1 MPGSLSPNSSPSRAN
16 PPTTNNT
23 GEVSC
28 LKRKVAALQEELD
41 EANNAKAKKPPT
53 TVTMG
58 RGIRRLVT
66 LYDSLEDL
74 IDEADQQFQDDD
86 DEVEEFAD
94 EETYERNPRSRL
106 KLAAYAMLLQVLP
119 DVKTMIEDPHISTNE
134 FTVFLVQAQKG
145 ANDARSDD
153 VRRIKEEVALWL
165 NFEYAPAPPMLVKSR
180 SDRGLQSEVAGRLL
194 CPVEYDWDNERV
206 HSEIQAGTLDIS
218 GDFFLRCLYPFGK
231 GDADNVEKG
240 FLSSK
245 LLLKT
250 YGAIFTSPSSSEAF
264 DAEDEGGQA
273 RKQRR
278 TSSQKKATK
287 SNVATLLHMEGRVTP
302 RSIAYAAVLLA
313 FNLTDATQW
322 VEVYGHFNFCALYAF
337 IIDFFEDPSAGPAAV
352 ARTKRLLKWWDNQI
366 FPNHVGASSDTRK
379 ARNKLAAQRSAREES
394 TPL

>member
-23 GEVSC
+23 GEVSR

-94 EETYERNPRSRL
+94 EETYERKRQSRL

-194 CPVEYDWDNERV
+194 CPIEYDWDNERV
-206 HSEIQAGTLDIS
+206 RSEIQAGTLDIS

-273 RKQRR
+273 RKQR
-278 TSSQKKATK
+278 
-287 SNVATLLHMEGRVTP
+287 VTP

-322 VEVYGHFNFCALYAF
+322 VEVYGHFNFRALYAF

-394 TPL
+394 TPSEFQSH

>member
-1 MPGSLSPNSSPSRAN
+1 MPGSPSQNSSPSPSRAN
-16 PPTTNNT
+16 TPTTNNAGA
-23 GEVSC
+23 GEVSR

-41 EANNAKAKKPPT
+41 EANNAKVKKPPT

-74 IDEADQQFQDDD
+74 IDEADEQLQDDS
-86 DEVEEFAD
+86 EVEEFAD
-94 EETYERNPRSRL
+94 DETYERKRESRL
-106 KLAAYAMLLQVLP
+106 KLAAYTTLLQVLP
-119 DVKTMIEDPHISTNE
+119 DVKTMIEDPHISTHE
-134 FTVFLVQAQKG
+134 FTAFLIQAQKG

-180 SDRGLQSEVAGRLL
+180 SDRGYKAKLQGAFSAPL
-194 CPVEYDWDNERV
+194 NMT
-206 HSEIQAGTLDIS
+206 GTM
-218 GDFFLRCLYPFGK
+218 K
-231 GDADNVEKG
+231 GSV
-240 FLSSK
+240 
-245 LLLKT
+245 T

-264 DAEDEGGQA
+264 DAEDENGQA
-273 RKQRR
+273 RKRRR

-287 SNVATLLHMEGRVTP
+287 SNVATLLHMESKVTP

-322 VEVYGHFNFCALYAF
+322 VEVYGQFNFRALYAF
-337 IIDFFEDPSAGPAAV
+337 IVDFFEDPSAGPAAV

-366 FPNHVGASSDTRK
+366 FPDHVGTISSTRK
-379 ARNKLAAQRSAREES
+379 ARRKLAAQRSAREES
-394 TPL
+394 ISL